1 MKRILIALALLLV
14 LGLLIGCSAEA
25 NGVEETAA
33 DDAALTPSVVQPNDQ
48 ELIGSIV
55 LSVVGE
61 EDCNGK
67 PCYWIEA
74 LVVGENPDEDITV
87 RTLLE
92 LENNLKGIL
101 DVIKRAVIQVNEST
115 ALELALPELVNLIT
129 GQMGIGSGET
139 VEAGSGYNRVGTITI
154 NLVGRE
160 EYKGEACHWIEATV
174 IGVTAD
180 DDITV
185 RTLVAL
191 EDNLDGILD
200 VIKRAEVQ
208 VNTDTALELDLPQL
222 VEMITS
228 HMGGSLGGTSAIVEA
243 PASATTAGP
252 AITPGSGTYEEGQVG
267 PRINRTEGTST
278 DSGEGAYSDSS
289 ATSESEEETSE
300 NSDAIGHDEVKVTEG
315 GKPISVLSTSVSVVP
330 FSYRVKFYN
339 DFS

>member
-1 MKRILIALALLLV
+1 MKRILTALALLLV

-25 NGVEETAA
+25 NDVEET
-33 DDAALTPSVVQPNDQ
+33 DTLTPSVVQPNAQ

-129 GQMGIGSGET
+129 GQMGIGSDEA

-160 EYKGEACHWIEATV
+160 EYKGEPCHWIEATV
-174 IGVTAD
+174 TGVTRD

-191 EDNLDGILD
+191 ENNLDGILD
-200 VIKRAEVQ
+200 VIKRAVVQ

-228 HMGGSLGGTSAIVEA
+228 HMGGSMGGTSAIAEA
-243 PASATTAGP
+243 PASTTNAGP
-252 AITPGSGTYEEGQVG
+252 TVTPGPGTYEEGQVG

-289 ATSESEEETSE
+289 ATSEPAEETSE
-300 NSDAIGHDEVKVTEG
+300 NGDAIGHDELEVTEG
-315 GKPISVLSTSVSVVP
+315 GKPISVLSTSVSVAP